1 MAMDSMRYVNANTF
15 NKDKLSLSHPF
26 TTGNTTRINVLYMY
40 KNGKIAPLM
49 ISPGVMI
56 RCPKGS
62 YADTY
67 KGIPTGKM
75 KINAFLDHS
84 NASQAQIY
92 EAICE
97 IHSFLEAHYKKDS
110 IHVNF
115 PMCGA
120 EDGSNSTMFL
130 KFMQS
135 NNGILHTKIFKDN
148 KKMELPLQPCMANMG
163 ILFSFPFDKERGKIN
178 IQFNIS
184 QMIIGEDL
192 LECTLDNESFNG

>member
-1 MAMDSMRYVNANTF
+1 
-15 NKDKLSLSHPF
+15 
-26 TTGNTTRINVLYMY
+26 MY

-115 PMCGA
+115 PMC
-120 EDGSNSTMFL
+120 M
-130 KFMQS
+130 
-135 NNGILHTKIFKDN
+135 
-148 KKMELPLQPCMANMG
+148 LQPHLITSACPPLRTPEPA
-163 ILFSFPFDKERGKIN
+163 SVPA
-178 IQFNIS
+178 IS
-184 QMIIGEDL
+184 DPLCDNSAPSRTLSHHPPDL
-192 LECTLDNESFNG
+192 LDFCSGTSPSTPLFC